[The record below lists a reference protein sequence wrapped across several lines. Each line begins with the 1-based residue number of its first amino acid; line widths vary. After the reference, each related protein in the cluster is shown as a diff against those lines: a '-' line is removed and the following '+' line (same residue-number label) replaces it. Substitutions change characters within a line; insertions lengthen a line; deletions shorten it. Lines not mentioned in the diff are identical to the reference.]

1 MKRVDLFCYKH
12 PRFGINNLMM
22 IICIGNIAVWL
33 FSAMDTTGML
43 RELLAFSPY
52 HILRGQIW
60 RLVTFVFL
68 PLYSSPF
75 SLLISLYFYY
85 FIGSTLERQW
95 GAGRFTIYY
104 LCGMLLQVVYGF
116 IIYFVR
122 GISYSMTANYIN
134 LSMFFAFATLYPDN
148 VVLLFFI
155 IPIKVKWL
163 AWADAALF
171 AVDILGSL
179 FRLDFLGALLPVIAL
194 LNFLVFFWSDLTGTI
209 RYHRSRARHQNS
221 YQTIH
226 FKSAVKQQEK
236 KAREQGYHHK
246 CCVCGRTDTEY
257 PNLQFRY
264 CSRCAGYHCF
274 CEDHI
279 FNHVHFTE

>member
-155 IPIKVKWL
+155 IPIKMKWL
-163 AWADAALF
+163 AVLDALYFVYAIF
-171 AVDILGSL
+171 SN
-179 FRLDFLGALLPVIAL
+179 LGAGMGLMSFLPLVAILNYFLFCGDMLFGSVIPRGRQQRR
-194 LNFLVFFWSDLTGTI
+194 NTVDFKREV
-209 RYHRSRARHQNS
+209 HRIK
-221 YQTIH
+221 Y
-226 FKSAVKQQEK
+226 
-236 KAREQGYHHK
+236 EQKNKNYTRK
-246 CCVCGRTDTEY
+246 CEVCGRTDTDY
-257 PNLQFRY
+257 PDLEFRY
-264 CSRCAGYHCF
+264 CSKCAGYHCF
-274 CEDHI
+274 WQDHI
-279 FNHVHFTE
+279 NNHIHFTE

>member
-22 IICIGNIAVWL
+22 IICIANIAVWL
-33 FSAMDTTGML
+33 FSAMDTTG
-43 RELLAFSPY
+43 LLVNLLTFSPY

-60 RLVTFVFL
+60 RLVTFVFV
-68 PLYSSPF
+68 PMYSSPF

-95 GAGRFTIYY
+95 GTGRFTIYY

-155 IPIKVKWL
+155 IPIKMKWL
-163 AWADAALF
+163 AVLDALYFVYAIF
-171 AVDILGSL
+171 SN
-179 FRLDFLGALLPVIAL
+179 LGAGMGLMSFLPLVAILNYFLFCGDMLFGSVIP
-194 LNFLVFFWSDLTGTI
+194 
-209 RYHRSRARHQNS
+209 R
-221 YQTIH
+221 
-226 FKSAVKQQEK
+226 
-236 KAREQGYHHK
+236 
-246 CCVCGRTDTEY
+246 GR
-257 PNLQFRY
+257 Q
-264 CSRCAGYHCF
+264 
-274 CEDHI
+274 
-279 FNHVHFTE
+279 